1 MVGEKLVQDC
11 ELAGLTASTVVKETN
26 ELRSLGPMG

>member
-11 ELAGLTASTVVKETN
+11 ELAGLTASIVVKEMN
-26 ELRSLGPMG
+26 ELHSLGPMG